1 MAFDLDNEELKA
13 TRRDKGLD
21 DGLYEDNMSEADKML
36 HEIGYMKEYEDDCE
50 EIWNYEERFC
60 IRFNKICKSVDFK
73 RKSKMQFFGLK
84 YHRISIDMQELQ
96 AINKKCEELNW
107 I

>member
-1 MAFDLDNEELKA
+1 MSDLDQEELIA
-13 TRRDKGLD
+13 TRKLHGLNNN
-21 DGLYEDNMSEADKML
+21 LYKEKTADKML
-36 HEIGYMKEYEDDCE
+36 HEIGYMKEYEDGCE

-96 AINKKCEELNW
+96 AINKKCEELGW

>member
-1 MAFDLDNEELKA
+1 MAFDLDNEELRA
-13 TRRDKGLD
+13 TIKLHGLNNK
-21 DGLYEDNMSEADKML
+21 LYKEKTADKML
-36 HEIGYMKEYEDDCE
+36 HEIGYMKEYEDGCE